1 MRVDIDGVEFTDLR
15 NLPDERGMLTE
26 IFREEWHSVRPV
38 QWNVVTSQANV
49 VRGLHAHTVHT
60 DVLTVISG
68 SLVLGLVDLR
78 PQSATHGKTAVVRMQ
93 PLATSV
99 LIPVGVGHL
108 FCFDEATT
116 FAYGVTDYWDPED
129 ELGCRWDDPELGF
142 ELPVTDPLLSERDR
156 HAGSLHDLK
165 SLISAQL

>member
-1 MRVDIDGVEFTDLR
+1 MQVDLDGVIFRDLL
-15 NLPDERGMLTE
+15 NLSDDRGVLTE
-26 IFREEWHSVRPV
+26 VFREEWNSIKPV
-38 QWNVVTSQANV
+38 QWNVVSSQANV

-78 PQSATHGKTAVVRMQ
+78 PQSATRGNTAVVRMQ
-93 PLATSV
+93 PLKTSV

-108 FCFDEATT
+108 FCFDEVTT

-129 ELGCRWDDPELGF
+129 ELGCRWDDPELDF
-142 ELPVTDPLLSERDR
+142 SLPVSDPLLSVRDR
-156 HAGSLHDLK
+156 NAGTLQELK
-165 SLISAQL
+165 SSIAAQL

>member
-1 MRVDIDGVEFTDLR
+1 MRVDINGVEFSDLR
-15 NLPDERGMLTE
+15 NLPDERGVLTE
-26 IFREEWHSVRPV
+26 VFREEWHSIRPV
-38 QWNVVTSQANV
+38 QWNVVSSQANV

-129 ELGCRWDDPELGF
+129 ELGCRWDDPDLGF
-142 ELPVTDPLLSERDR
+142 ELPVTDPFLSERDR

-165 SLISAQL
+165 SLFSAQL

>member
-1 MRVDIDGVEFTDLR
+1 MQVDLDGVIFRDLL
-15 NLPDERGMLTE
+15 NLSDDRGVLTE
-26 IFREEWHSVRPV
+26 VFREEWNSIKPV
-38 QWNVVTSQANV
+38 QWNVVSSQANV

-78 PQSATHGKTAVVRMQ
+78 PQSATHGNTAVIRMQ
-93 PLATSV
+93 PLVTSV

-108 FCFDEATT
+108 FCFDEVTT
-116 FAYGVTDYWDPED
+116 FAYGVSDYWNPDD
-129 ELGCRWDDPELGF
+129 ELGCQWDDPDLGF
-142 ELPVTDPLLSERDR
+142 VLPVSDPLLSERDR
-156 HAGSLHDLK
+156 NAGTLQNLK